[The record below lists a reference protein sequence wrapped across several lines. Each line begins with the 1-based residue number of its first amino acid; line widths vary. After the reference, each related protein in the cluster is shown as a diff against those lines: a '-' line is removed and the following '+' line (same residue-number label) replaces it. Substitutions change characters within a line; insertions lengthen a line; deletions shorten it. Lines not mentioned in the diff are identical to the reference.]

1 MGHDVPAI
9 DASTASHEE
18 AEPARMAIRFW
29 FRQEELVT
37 EWCER
42 VAQVSKILA
51 PTLCEVREL
60 LQLRAADG
68 RLHIRDAEVHPEVR
82 VDVFVVVAL
91 RQIAVLTIEAM
102 AAVVVLSGGADTVAA
117 PVAEG
122 TDNLVQQ
129 RIVRIDGAALPHR
142 HMMRRVEARRSEIAD
157 RSREIFHAS
166 ERIGR
171 AERVAVVLDEPEV
184 MLVAERFDCLEVEW
198 IAERMCDHDGFR
210 LF

>member
-18 AEPARMAIRFW
+18 AEPARMAIQFR

-37 EWCER
+37 EWRER

-51 PTLCEVREL
+51 SALYEVREL

-68 RLHIRDAEVHPEVR
+68 SLHVCDAEVHPKVR

-91 RQIAVLTIEAM
+91 RQFAVLAIEAM
-102 AAVVVLSGGADTVAA
+102 AAVVVLAGSADTVAA

-122 TDNLVQQ
+122 TKDFVQ
-129 RIVRIDGAALPHR
+129 
-142 HMMRRVEARRSEIAD
+142 
-157 RSREIFHAS
+157 
-166 ERIGR
+166 
-171 AERVAVVLDEPEV
+171 
-184 MLVAERFDCLEVEW
+184 
-198 IAERMCDHDGFR
+198 
-210 LF
+210 